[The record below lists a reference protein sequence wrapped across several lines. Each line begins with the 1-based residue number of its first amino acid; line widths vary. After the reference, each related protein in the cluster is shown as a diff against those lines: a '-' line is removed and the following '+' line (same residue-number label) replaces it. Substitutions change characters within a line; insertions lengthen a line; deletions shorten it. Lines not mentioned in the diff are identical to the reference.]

1 MTNKDNWEVLYMK
14 HYLYYVGMKYKGD
27 NLRKWDYVQTYIVS
41 SKENIEKNVK
51 MIIRNCM
58 NDDPSSQ
65 FKDYK
70 YFKIKKASNKEIK
83 SSVLNENFLCRA
95 DRTKVLHIP
104 KSLLLYDLGKKYEG
118 QIN

>member
-1 MTNKDNWEVLYMK
+1 MK
-14 HYLYYVGMKYKGD
+14 HYLYYVGMKYKRSD
-27 NLRKWDYVQTYIVS
+27 SNKWNYVQTHIIAT
-41 SKENIEKNVK
+41 KENVEKSIK
-51 MIIRNCM
+51 MIIRNCID
-58 NDDPSSQ
+58 DDPSNK

-104 KSLLLYDLGKKYEG
+104 KSLLLYDLGKKYKG

>member
-1 MTNKDNWEVLYMK
+1 MK
-14 HYLYYVGMKYKGD
+14 HETLFILCWHEIQKKRLKQMGLCANTYYCNKREC
-27 NLRKWDYVQTYIVS
+27 RKKHKNDYY
-41 SKENIEKNVK
+41 
-51 MIIRNCM
+51 
-58 NDDPSSQ
+58 DPSSQ

-118 QIN
+118 QN

>member
-1 MTNKDNWEVLYMK
+1 MK
-14 HYLYYVGMKYKGD
+14 HYLYYVGMKYKG
-27 NLRKWDYVQTYIVS
+27 NSLNKWNYVQTHIIAT
-41 SKENIEKNVK
+41 KENIEKSIK

-58 NDDPSSQ
+58 DDDLGCKL
-65 FKDYK
+65 KDYK
-70 YFKIKKASNKEIK
+70 YFKIKEASNKEIK
-83 SSVLNENFLCRA
+83 SSVLNENYLCRA